1 MRVLGALVF
10 ALIAGSGE
18 ARRDPRHAG
27 KVIADKIELSE
38 RVLHHAPADVKKTEK
53 VENVKMAKIIPQTEA
68 IKSMSK
74 MLSG

>member
-1 MRVLGALVF
+1 MRVLNALVF
-10 ALIAGSGE
+10 ALIAGLGE

-27 KVIADKIELSE
+27 KAIADKIELSE
-38 RVLHHAPADVKKTEK
+38 RGFHHVPADVKKKQK
-53 VENVKMAKIIPQTEA
+53 VENVKRAKIIPQTEA